1 MPIAILRQSQ
11 MGSSTKVGLGFFLCL
26 STFMLSCSIVRAA
39 LTYYGGKLDYPWQV
53 FWLHS
58 EGCIG
63 VMMGS
68 ITVYRPAL
76 IGSVT
81 EVSNLL
87 RARIAKIARLI
98 RRNKRRSIDD
108 STVLPY
114 NEERVEGN

>member
-1 MPIAILRQSQ
+1 
-11 MGSSTKVGLGFFLCL
+11 
-26 STFMLSCSIVRAA
+26 
-39 LTYYGGKLDYPWQV
+39 
-53 FWLHS
+53 
-58 EGCIG
+58 
-63 VMMGS
+63 MGS

-81 EVSNLL
+81 EVSNSL